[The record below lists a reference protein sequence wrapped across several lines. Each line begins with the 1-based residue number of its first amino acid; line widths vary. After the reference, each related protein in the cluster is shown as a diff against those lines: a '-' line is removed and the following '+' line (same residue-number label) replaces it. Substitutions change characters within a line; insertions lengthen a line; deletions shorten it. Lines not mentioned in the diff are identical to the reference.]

1 MFIQK
6 IRKKF
11 FELLSSNLF
20 KFTQIYS
27 NQSLNLIT
35 IKSIYLYLLIMIRDN
50 ESVESRTA
58 HLLRSTANKRVSLL
72 SFNVS
77 TEAKNI
83 EISWNIKIEEQ
94 LRQWALDQLNKIIKM
109 LNELRDQQDMTLKC
123 NEHWIVLQVEHT

>member
-1 MFIQK
+1 LFIQK

-58 HLLRSTANKRVSLL
+58 RLLKSIANRRISLL
-72 SFNVS
+72 SFDVS
-77 TEAKNI
+77 TEAKNV
-83 EISWNIKIEEQ
+83 EIS
-94 LRQWALDQLNKIIKM
+94 
-109 LNELRDQQDMTLKC
+109 
-123 NEHWIVLQVEHT
+123 